1 MGVHR
6 RRLLL
11 GKRKRAFTLTATTTG
26 AAETVTIKRLTVDRP
41 TALQWGDGSGQV
53 LPADSEASID
63 HEYASAGT
71 YNVRLA
77 DARRVTQLY
86 LDSAKL
92 GGLDTAQLAQSAIT
106 YFWVSAITD
115 STIDSQHMSGWSP
128 DRWYLY
134 SMPAGDYTIDS
145 QHMSGWSPSF
155 WYLYDM
161 PAGTYTIDS
170 QHMSGW
176 SPDRWKLFS
185 MPAGDY
191 TIDSQHMSGWTPDYW
206 YLYDMPAGTYTIDS
220 QHMSGW
226 SPSFWWLYNMPTG
239 DTGWT
244 ISAADFAGFTSCTSF
259 QCYDNGLSTTQVD
272 ALLWG
277 MYQASV
283 APRTASSGTINVGGT
298 NDAPSGTYQA
308 AAACPVDATTDGK
321 EVAHELLNDGC
332 GEGFNVW
339 ATVDIT

>member
-145 QHMSGWSPSF
+145 QHMSGWSP
-155 WYLYDM
+155 
-161 PAGTYTIDS
+161 
-170 QHMSGW
+170 
-176 SPDRWKLFS
+176 
-185 MPAGDY
+185 
-191 TIDSQHMSGWTPDYW
+191 DYW